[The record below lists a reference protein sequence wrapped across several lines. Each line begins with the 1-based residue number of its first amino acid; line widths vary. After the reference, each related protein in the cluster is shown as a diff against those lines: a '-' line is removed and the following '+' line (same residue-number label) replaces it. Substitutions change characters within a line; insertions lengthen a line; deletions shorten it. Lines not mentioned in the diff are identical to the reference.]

1 MIDALDPKRVK
12 RIYNQT
18 SKYYDWY
25 HRLGT
30 FNLDNRGRKFLV
42 NHTVKNGDY
51 ILDAGGGTG
60 TTGLMALQ
68 KAGPESKLVILDASE
83 NMLHQASKKAE
94 EQQMADRVT
103 IQGGDMYEIPWSDN
117 TFDVVLSTY
126 STCPL
131 EDPAHAVREMLRVL
145 KPGGLLGIAHS
156 ADAETKLARFL
167 SNIVESVI
175 WKFPRLSLGCRKFD
189 MMDDIQQMNA
199 TVVENKLIGFVPWYF
214 RLLVLRKE
222 S

>member
-1 MIDALDPKRVK
+1 
-12 RIYNQT
+12 
-18 SKYYDWY
+18 
-25 HRLGT
+25 
-30 FNLDNRGRKFLV
+30 
-42 NHTVKNGDY
+42 
-51 ILDAGGGTG
+51 
-60 TTGLMALQ
+60 MALE
-68 KAGPESKLVILDASE
+68 KAGPESNLVILDASE
-83 NMLHQASKKAE
+83 NMLQQAGKKAE
-94 EQQMADRVT
+94 AQQLADKVT
-103 IQGGDMYEIPWSDN
+103 IQAGDMYEIPWTDD

-145 KPGGLLGIAHS
+145 KPDGLLGIAHS
-156 ADAETKLARFL
+156 ADADTKIARVL
-167 SNIVESVI
+167 SDIVESVV

-199 TVVENKLIGFVPWYF
+199 TIVENKLIGFVPWYF